1 MTRFKATFTGDGF
14 SPQTVQTKS
23 NRISDAALTSR
34 HALNGPQITAK
45 GKVMGVFTATA
56 RNLFVCLSF
65 FLFLVCLTVP
75 LRPVLAQ
82 GPPVLAQSQK
92 PTGRYDEKKRQAN
105 EIAGTVMVSG
115 ISCTC

>member
-1 MTRFKATFTGDGF
+1 MTRFKATYTGDGF

-56 RNLFVCLSF
+56 RNLFVCPVVL
-65 FLFLVCLTVP
+65 LVSYILNCP
-75 LRPVLAQ
+75 LASCF
-82 GPPVLAQSQK
+82 GSK
-92 PTGRYDEKKRQAN
+92 PK
-105 EIAGTVMVSG
+105 AGGSTPKAGGSKPKADG
-115 ISCTC
+115 QLR